1 MVSFILCLLPALL
14 ATASAQETLTCEKC
28 YGSAATC
35 QPAKETCTVTK
46 ATGGCIS
53 GAGESTLG
61 ETLTTVFYKE
71 CAEVYNNGLK
81 SPISFTGGNGTYLRI
96 NTTECKDT
104 DNCNSAVLAVPQG
117 STTKNGL
124 QCPTCFDLNSDTC
137 NGTIT
142 PCTGDETYCI
152 DFTGKIVNGTT
163 SPFAAKGCATASVQ
177 DIKPGTFL
185 ASGPSTY
192 LFSRATSVPAE
203 KTPLNGASPALGKV
217 SFALYLPGLLLVKLL
232 S

>member
-1 MVSFILCLLPALL
+1 MVGSATDQLTRKKRWRRLFLNNEIMQSPGWGVTGDFNHPEIGWENNTAGHSSSSMFWECLGDTFLLQYPLPYHGFSAPPRPMCLLPH
-14 ATASAQETLTCEKC
+14 SPSPHHGPSFC
-28 YGSAATC
+28 
-35 QPAKETCTVTK
+35 
-46 ATGGCIS
+46 
-53 GAGESTLG
+53 LG
-61 ETLTTVFYKE
+61 DRSLRV
-71 CAEVYNNGLK
+71 
-81 SPISFTGGNGTYLRI
+81 SP
-96 NTTECKDT
+96 
-104 DNCNSAVLAVPQG
+104 VPQG

-124 QCPTCFDLNSDTC
+124 QCPTCFDLNSNTC